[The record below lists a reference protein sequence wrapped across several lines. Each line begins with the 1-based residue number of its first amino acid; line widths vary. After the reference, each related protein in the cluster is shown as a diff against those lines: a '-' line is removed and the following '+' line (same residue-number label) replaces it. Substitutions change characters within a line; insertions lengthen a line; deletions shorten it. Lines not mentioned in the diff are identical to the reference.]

1 MSANVA
7 EDLVALL
14 RSRGWSKIEDNP
26 RGSDLW
32 AFGAIQLPSDY
43 VAHDRPDAVKNVTY
57 QAEMYV
63 PHEVRLGTF
72 LWTDL
77 LERVAAAHEE
87 QRAQLERALE
97 MVRFDVTRF
106 RIDGRHTVPL
116 ETGATVISSA
126 FGMMRAAATAARR
139 PRQSIGSNYSKLA
152 DEIVREARL
161 AHTEEGSFTFPVALR
176 VNPPEPEPEPE
187 TQLDNEVFSS
197 APSESAERRVTR
209 TLAQAMAAFEKHVV
223 QPATDPSMRDLAP
236 VIIAG
241 GTKEMF
247 ANLSR
252 AVSEPDVGWL
262 ETGFAWA
269 PIEGIPA
276 DPPSRIS
283 IPADADARHLISRA
297 VQLLST
303 SRRDAVR
310 VITGPIIRIEHSPG
324 DPFGEIAVQ
333 APSGTSSRHGRVEAV
348 VRRERLEQIHLWMS
362 QGTTV
367 VLQGEV
373 ERRPGRSARLAGIAS
388 PRALEDAL
396 SGIDDVSA

>member
-14 RSRGWSKIEDNP
+14 RSRGWAKIEDNP
-26 RGSDLW
+26 SGSDLW
-32 AFGAIQLPSDY
+32 AFGINQLPSDHATH
-43 VAHDRPDAVKNVTY
+43 AHSDSAEPVEYR
-57 QAEMYV
+57 AEMYV
-63 PHEVRLGTF
+63 PHEVRLGSF

-87 QRAQLERALE
+87 QTAQLERALA

-106 RIDGRHTVPL
+106 RVDGRHTVPL

-139 PRQSIGSNYSKLA
+139 PRPSIGRNYSKLA
-152 DEIVREARL
+152 DGIVREARL
-161 AHTEEGSFTFPVALR
+161 AHTEEGSFVFPVVLK
-176 VNPPEPEPEPE
+176 VNPPEPEPE
-187 TQLDNEVFSS
+187 TQLDNDVFSS

-209 TLAQAMAAFEKHVV
+209 TLAQAMAAFEKHVM
-223 QPATDPSMRDLAP
+223 QPATDPHMRDLTP

-252 AVSEPDVGWL
+252 ALSEPDVGWL

-269 PIEGIPA
+269 PIEGVSA
-276 DPPSRIS
+276 DPPTRIS
-283 IPADADARHLISRA
+283 IPADVDARYLISRA
-297 VQLLST
+297 VRLLST
-303 SRRDAVR
+303 PKSDPVR
-310 VITGPIIRIEHSPG
+310 VITGPIIRIEHNPG

-333 APSGTSSRHGRVEAV
+333 APSTASSRHGRVEAV
-348 VRRERLEQIHLWMS
+348 VRREQLDQIHLWMS
-362 QGTTV
+362 QGATV

-373 ERRPGRSARLAGIAS
+373 ERRPGRSARLAGIAR
-388 PRALEDAL
+388 PQALEDSL
-396 SGIDDVSA
+396 SGIDDVTA

>member
-26 RGSDLW
+26 SGSDLW
-32 AFGAIQLPSDY
+32 AFGAIQLPPDY
-43 VAHDRPDAVKNVTY
+43 AAHADPHAANHVAYR
-57 QAEMYV
+57 AEMYV

-106 RIDGRHTVPL
+106 RIDGRRTVPL

-161 AHTEEGSFTFPVALR
+161 AHTEEGSFVFPVVLK
-176 VNPPEPEPEPE
+176 VNPPEPEPG
-187 TQLDNEVFSS
+187 TQLDDEVFSS

-209 TLAQAMAAFEKHVV
+209 TLAQAMAAFEKHVI
-223 QPATDPSMRDLAP
+223 QPAADPRMRDLTP

-262 ETGFAWA
+262 ETAFAWA
-269 PIEGIPA
+269 PIEGVSA
-276 DPPSRIS
+276 DPPNRIS

-303 SRRDAVR
+303 SKTDPVR
-310 VITGPIIRIEHSPG
+310 VITGPIIRIEHNPG

-333 APSGTSSRHGRVEAV
+333 APSGTSSRHGRVEAM
-348 VRRERLEQIHLWMS
+348 VRREQLDQIHLWMS

-373 ERRPGRSARLAGIAS
+373 ERRPGRSARVAGIAS
-388 PRALEDAL
+388 PQALEDAL
-396 SGIDDVSA
+396 SGIEDVGA